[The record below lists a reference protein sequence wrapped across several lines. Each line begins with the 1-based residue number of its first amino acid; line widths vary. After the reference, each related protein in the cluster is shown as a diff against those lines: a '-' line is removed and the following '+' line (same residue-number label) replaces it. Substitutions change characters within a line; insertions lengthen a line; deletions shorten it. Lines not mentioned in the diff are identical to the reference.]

1 MTRWIVFGGAPT
13 VQEALDSLETPSD
26 GKPWGEWT
34 TSHFRLGFLPPEEE
48 ERARPATQGAQGGPA
63 SAVVH
68 PTTAS
73 EGDVGDLSSSSDE
86 RVDQVAA
93 TPSEGVDLCD
103 ELDPRCLTDEYRRA
117 RPATQGAQGGPAS
130 AVVHPTTA
138 SEGDVG
144 DLSSS
149 SDERVDQVAATPSEG
164 GDLCDELDPRCL
176 TDEYRRQEI
185 SHDDVLD
192 PTSQSSLGRHV
203 KEEDDDSGF
212 PSGGESRLGPEVC
225 VPSQPTYA
233 AS

>member
-1 MTRWIVFGGAPT
+1 MTRWIVFEGAPT

-26 GKPWGEWT
+26 GEPRGEWT

-48 ERARPATQGAQGGPA
+48 ERAGPATQGAQGGPA

-68 PTTAS
+68 PTTDS

-93 TPSEGVDLCD
+93 TPSEEGDLCD
-103 ELDPRCLTDEYRRA
+103 EPDPREFTDEYRR
-117 RPATQGAQGGPAS
+117 R
-130 AVVHPTTA
+130 
-138 SEGDVG
+138 
-144 DLSSS
+144 
-149 SDERVDQVAATPSEG
+149 
-164 GDLCDELDPRCL
+164 
-176 TDEYRRQEI
+176 EI

-192 PTSQSSLGRHV
+192 PTSRSSLGRHV

-212 PSGGESRLGPEVC
+212 PSGGESRLSPEVC